1 MGYKIKRTANRLFPP
16 GVYEAQL
23 QDVKVESSKFD
34 QDKKS
39 ITLKFKTSYSEYG
52 EAGWKLFKSCTFSLH
67 PDSVFLPIAE
77 TLLGRKISEDEEIDT
92 DKLLNQRCLLKVVNK
107 VGQQSNKMGSR
118 IEAIMPL
125 GGPAELDTSVEETGS
140 ENQVS

>member
-1 MGYKIKRTANRLFPP
+1 MGYKIKRTSNRLFPP

-23 QDVKVESSKFD
+23 QDLQVEASKFD

-77 TLLGRKISEDEEIDT
+77 ILLGRKISEDEEIDT
-92 DKLLNQRCLLKVVNK
+92 DKLLNKRCLLKVVNK
-107 VGQQSNKMGSR
+107 IGKQSNKMGSR

-125 GGPAELDTSVEETGS
+125 NGPSELDNSEDAGS
-140 ENQVS
+140 NGQVS

>member
-34 QDKKS
+34 EDKKS

-92 DKLLNQRCLLKVVNK
+92 DKLLNQRCLVKVVNK
-107 VGQQSNKMGSR
+107 VGKQSNKMGSR
-118 IEAIMPL
+118 VEAIMPL
-125 GGPAELDTSVEETGS
+125 NGPPELEVYEETES
-140 ENQVS
+140 SDQIS